1 MGECPPFFRRGQFIM
16 KLNSLKTK
24 FLAAFLPIFLGS
36 FLVFFGI
43 SYYMSSQE
51 LIKDADTISSKVGQ
65 AAANDIEKQFQRHTM
80 QVEGLAR
87 DSALIGGSKEQI
99 VAELAHYKKTAG
111 DGFAMLAYS
120 TVDGQAVS
128 DKGVDMDRSS
138 RDYIKKVRETKQP
151 YMTGPSVSGTSG
163 KLITI
168 IACPVLDKSDNLVG
182 IVYGTVE
189 LEDINDIVGKIQY
202 METGRVYIADQDGLT
217 IAYAQ
222 QPEDVG
228 KMDLTQ
234 TEANGKTIDQ
244 KLVDAFKQAAST
256 HQQISTEYTTSK
268 GDASQAVLT
277 PIDLGART
285 WVAVAVAPMS
295 EVRGNAYTLAKIL
308 AGVGILMLIFV
319 TVAIYVLSTKMSRP
333 IEVVKEECD
342 IINSGDL
349 RERPLCYEADDEL
362 GALAKG
368 FAQMRE
374 TMRSL
379 LAEISKHAERVS
391 ASSEELTAAAHQTAD
406 AATMSANQVADIAE
420 GINHQSESIAT
431 ANAAVQDI
439 SGQSEQV
446 STNADAIAAV
456 TEMTVS
462 EVGRGKDAV
471 QDIVNAMDAI
481 NTGTDTV
488 QNSIKKLAKQSEE
501 ISQIVD
507 VISGI
512 AEQTNLLALNAAIE
526 AARAGEA
533 GRGFAVVADEV
544 RKLAEESGT
553 SSQKIAELVG
563 KIQEDMKEAV
573 EASDQSSQS
582 VEGSR
587 QSVEEANKI
596 FESIQVSIEA
606 LAGGIRDVSTSIQTI
621 SDGTKSM
628 AAETES
634 IAKISHEN
642 ASRTQ
647 SVSATT
653 EEQSASSQEIAAS
666 TRVLAEL
673 AQELQ
678 ANVQKFQL

>member
-1 MGECPPFFRRGQFIM
+1 M
-16 KLNSLKTK
+16 
-24 FLAAFLPIFLGS
+24 
-36 FLVFFGI
+36 
-43 SYYMSSQE
+43 
-51 LIKDADTISSKVGQ
+51 
-65 AAANDIEKQFQRHTM
+65 
-80 QVEGLAR
+80 
-87 DSALIGGSKEQI
+87 
-99 VAELAHYKKTAG
+99 
-111 DGFAMLAYS
+111 
-120 TVDGQAVS
+120 
-128 DKGVDMDRSS
+128 
-138 RDYIKKVRETKQP
+138 
-151 YMTGPSVSGTSG
+151 
-163 KLITI
+163 
-168 IACPVLDKSDNLVG
+168 
-182 IVYGTVE
+182 
-189 LEDINDIVGKIQY
+189 
-202 METGRVYIADQDGLT
+202 
-217 IAYAQ
+217 
-222 QPEDVG
+222 
-228 KMDLTQ
+228 
-234 TEANGKTIDQ
+234 
-244 KLVDAFKQAAST
+244 
-256 HQQISTEYTTSK
+256 
-268 GDASQAVLT
+268 
-277 PIDLGART
+277 
-285 WVAVAVAPMS
+285 
-295 EVRGNAYTLAKIL
+295 
-308 AGVGILMLIFV
+308 
-319 TVAIYVLSTKMSRP
+319 
-333 IEVVKEECD
+333 
-342 IINSGDL
+342 
-349 RERPLCYEADDEL
+349 
-362 GALAKG
+362 
-368 FAQMRE
+368 
-374 TMRSL
+374 
-379 LAEISKHAERVS
+379 
-391 ASSEELTAAAHQTAD
+391 
-406 AATMSANQVADIAE
+406 
-420 GINHQSESIAT
+420 
-431 ANAAVQDI
+431 QDI

-446 STNADAIAAV
+446 STNAEAIAAV
-456 TEMTVS
+456 TDMTVA
-462 EVGRGKDAV
+462 EVGRGKNAV

-573 EASDQSSQS
+573 EASDQSAQS

>member
-1 MGECPPFFRRGQFIM
+1 M

-51 LIKDADTISSKVGQ
+51 LIQDADTISSKIGQ

-80 QVEGLAR
+80 QIEGLSR

-128 DKGVDMDRSS
+128 DKGVDMDRST
-138 RDYIKKVRETKQP
+138 REYIKKVRETKQP

-168 IACPVLDKSDNLVG
+168 IAYPVLDRSDNLVG

-202 METGRVYIADQDGLT
+202 METGHVYIADQDGIT

-234 TEANGKTIDQ
+234 TETNGKTIDQ
-244 KLVDAFKQAAST
+244 KLVDGFKQAVST

-277 PIDLGART
+277 PIDLGVRT

-308 AGVGILMLIFV
+308 AGVGILMLIFI
-319 TVAIYVLSTKMSRP
+319 TVAIYVLATKMSRP

-342 IINSGDL
+342 IINGGDL
-349 RERPLCYEADDEL
+349 RDRPLCYESDDEL
-362 GALAKG
+362 GALAQG

-391 ASSEELTAAAHQTAD
+391 ASSQSSAAADTRTCVLKTKFSARGPYMPMQITSATGPGNFSIMKMRPTA
-406 AATMSANQVADIAE
+406 S
-420 GINHQSESIAT
+420 T
-431 ANAAVQDI
+431 ASR
-439 SGQSEQV
+439 SGQYP
-446 STNADAIAAV
+446 
-456 TEMTVS
+456 
-462 EVGRGKDAV
+462 GR
-471 QDIVNAMDAI
+471 
-481 NTGTDTV
+481 
-488 QNSIKKLAKQSEE
+488 
-501 ISQIVD
+501 
-507 VISGI
+507 
-512 AEQTNLLALNAAIE
+512 
-526 AARAGEA
+526 R
-533 GRGFAVVADEV
+533 GRC
-544 RKLAEESGT
+544 
-553 SSQKIAELVG
+553 
-563 KIQEDMKEAV
+563 
-573 EASDQSSQS
+573 
-582 VEGSR
+582 
-587 QSVEEANKI
+587 
-596 FESIQVSIEA
+596 
-606 LAGGIRDVSTSIQTI
+606 
-621 SDGTKSM
+621 
-628 AAETES
+628 
-634 IAKISHEN
+634 
-642 ASRTQ
+642 
-647 SVSATT
+647 
-653 EEQSASSQEIAAS
+653 
-666 TRVLAEL
+666 
-673 AQELQ
+673 
-678 ANVQKFQL
+678 